1 VRVRSVVSPS
11 LNLSLQGR
19 EVYHKD
25 IRIAPSEGMVTG
37 LATGTR
43 VVLILEYDGTNYH
56 GSQYQTNA
64 PTVQGEIEKALHKLT
79 GEKIRVKMAS
89 RTDAGVHAAGQ
100 VAGFRTESGLP
111 LNAFIDGLNH
121 YLPGDIAVKEASLA
135 DHDFDVRRRAIRRT
149 YKYYILNSATRS
161 PIRQG
166 FSCRV
171 TGELDIGAMQR
182 ACRAL
187 VGRHDL
193 ASFVS
198 SAGTARKRRTVRDV
212 YKAEITQDGDMI
224 VLEMVANSFLPH
236 QVRNTVGSLIR
247 VGQGKMTVEEFFS
260 MVAAETP
267 GLAGPTAP
275 ADGLC
280 LVRVDYPGPFEG
292 DAR

>member
-1 VRVRSVVSPS
+1 
-11 LNLSLQGR
+11 
-19 EVYHKD
+19 
-25 IRIAPSEGMVTG
+25 MVTD
-37 LATGTR
+37 LATGMR
-43 VVLILEYDGTNYH
+43 VALILEYNGANYH
-56 GSQYQTNA
+56 GSQFQANA
-64 PTVQGEIEKALHKLT
+64 PTVQGEIEKALQRLT
-79 GEKIRVKMAS
+79 GEKIRVKLAS

-100 VAGFRTESGLP
+100 VASFRTDSTLP

-121 YLPGDIAVKEASLA
+121 YLPGDIAVKEALRANDS
-135 DHDFDVRRRAIRRT
+135 FDVRRQAARRT

-171 TGELDIGAMQR
+171 TGELDIEAMRR

-187 VGRHDL
+187 VGRHDF

-198 SAGTARKRRTVRDV
+198 SAETARTRRTVRDV

-247 VGQGKMTVEEFFS
+247 VGQSKMTAGEFAG
-260 MVAAETP
+260 MVDSRTP

-280 LVRVDYPGPFEG
+280 LVRVDYPGPFDG

>member
-1 VRVRSVVSPS
+1 
-11 LNLSLQGR
+11 
-19 EVYHKD
+19 
-25 IRIAPSEGMVTG
+25 
-37 LATGTR
+37 
-43 VVLILEYDGTNYH
+43 
-56 GSQYQTNA
+56 
-64 PTVQGEIEKALHKLT
+64 
-79 GEKIRVKMAS
+79 
-89 RTDAGVHAAGQ
+89 
-100 VAGFRTESGLP
+100 VAGFQTDAALP
-111 LNAFIDGLNH
+111 LNAFVDGLNH
-121 YLPGDIAVKEASLA
+121 YLPGDIAVKEATAA
-135 DHDFDVRRRAIRRT
+135 DDSFDVRRRAIRRT

-171 TGELDIGAMQR
+171 TGGLDIEAMQR

-187 VGRHDL
+187 IGRHDF

-198 SAGTARKRRTVRDV
+198 SAETARAKRTVRDI

-224 VLEMVANSFLPH
+224 VLEMAANSFLPH
-236 QVRNTVGSLIR
+236 QVRNTVGSLIK
-247 VGQGKMTVEEFFS
+247 VGQGKMTVDEFYS
-260 MVAAETP
+260 IVAARTP